1 MAGAVSEKTA
11 GVAQNPGN
19 DAVIAKTANFTV
31 NAADVGLNTESIA
44 YDLSLNTTVGVT
56 ATIPLNATMPFAI
69 GQRITFL
76 QGATGTT
83 VVTATGGVTLVG
95 RSATVAASTG
105 ATLIKIGVDKWFL
118 F

>member
-1 MAGAVSEKTA
+1 MASTNLNNMVDDATVDALHEVVSGKGAVMARRYYKLK
-11 GVAQNPGN
+11 
-19 DAVIAKTANFTV
+19 AKLLGM
-31 NAADVGLNTESIA
+31 DKLKWS
-44 YDLSLNTTVGVT
+44 DR
-56 ATIPLNATMPFAI
+56 NATMPFAI